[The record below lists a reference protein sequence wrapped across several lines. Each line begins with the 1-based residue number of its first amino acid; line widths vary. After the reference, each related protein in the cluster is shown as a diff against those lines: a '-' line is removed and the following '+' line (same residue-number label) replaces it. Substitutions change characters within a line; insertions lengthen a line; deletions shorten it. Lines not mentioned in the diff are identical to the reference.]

1 MGYPPDALSDILVDL
16 PDWIKLGCGN
26 EEYICPEK
34 NATFPGDIC
43 PDALPDLS
51 KHNSILAEYLREH
64 PEVYDKYKGL
74 KTSLGVG
81 LAKCIK
87 TGIDNPGHPHIKTC
101 GLVAG
106 DEECYEL
113 FKDIFNHVISVRHRG
128 YPAYAKHS
136 MEMYVSKLSET
147 KIDPTG
153 KYVLTTR
160 CRTGRSL
167 RRIPLP
173 PATNFEQRR
182 ETERVIVK
190 GLEKMEGELSG
201 KYFGL
206 HGSKSIDGVAMDKAK
221 ENDLRSKGNLFQ
233 APDSTLLLSSGCG
246 RHWPDARGIFHNEA
260 KNFFVWVNE
269 EDHMRIISM
278 EQGDNIKAILTRLAN
293 ATATIQK
300 ILKEEGYDF
309 MHNDHLGFI
318 SSCPSNL
325 GTGLRAGSMVKIP
338 LFSARADFKNV
349 CGRLGLQARGGAGVD
364 SDSVGGIYDISNS
377 DRLGKSVV
385 EFCNIF
391 IEGIAQIIKWEQA
404 LEEGKDIGEEIKKAN
419 TVA

>member
-26 EEYICPEK
+26 EEYICPET

-136 MEMYVSKLSET
+136 MEMDVSKLSDT

-153 KYVLTTR
+153 KYVT
-160 CRTGRSL
+160 
-167 RRIPLP
+167 
-173 PATNFEQRR
+173 
-182 ETERVIVK
+182 IV
-190 GLEKMEGELSG
+190 
-201 KYFGL
+201 
-206 HGSKSIDGVAMDKAK
+206 
-221 ENDLRSKGNLFQ
+221 Q
-233 APDSTLLLSSGCG
+233 
-246 RHWPDARGIFHNEA
+246 
-260 KNFFVWVNE
+260 
-269 EDHMRIISM
+269 
-278 EQGDNIKAILTRLAN
+278 
-293 ATATIQK
+293 
-300 ILKEEGYDF
+300 
-309 MHNDHLGFI
+309 
-318 SSCPSNL
+318 
-325 GTGLRAGSMVKIP
+325 
-338 LFSARADFKNV
+338 
-349 CGRLGLQARGGAGVD
+349 
-364 SDSVGGIYDISNS
+364 
-377 DRLGKSVV
+377 
-385 EFCNIF
+385 FCI
-391 IEGIAQIIKWEQA
+391 WW
-404 LEEGKDIGEEIKKAN
+404 
-419 TVA
+419 